1 MNDASGCSICTRTAH
16 YSVHFVPLLRIAYVV
31 KSIFEFSL
39 STHKFYL
46 TIINTSMPYL
56 HEPTPAATAKQV
68 NKPLPPLPTRAT
80 RALRSIRHVWRLV
93 KTKARA
99 TTAAAAAAA
108 ATPVNEEGRRSYESW
123 ITESFHSEVSRRSS
137 I

>member
-1 MNDASGCSICTRTAH
+1 MNDTSGCSICTRTAH

-99 TTAAAAAAA
+99 TAAAAA
-108 ATPVNEEGRRSYESW
+108 ATPVNDEGRRSYESW

>member
-1 MNDASGCSICTRTAH
+1 
-16 YSVHFVPLLRIAYVV
+16 
-31 KSIFEFSL
+31 
-39 STHKFYL
+39 
-46 TIINTSMPYL
+46 MPYL
-56 HEPTPAATAKQV
+56 HEPTPAATVKQV

-80 RALRSIRHVWRLV
+80 RALSSIRHVWHFV

-99 TTAAAAAAA
+99 KTAAAAV